1 MKHGLVV
8 RPLKKGIQMEDE
20 PKDNSIVNSRVYVK
34 NSYAD
39 LLLYYQHKGLGKIS
53 EIAGATITE
62 DLIDTIER
70 RFIQLGGNPA
80 LLYLRASMPSLNGQL
95 KKKES
100 KR

>member
-1 MKHGLVV
+1 MVDDP
-8 RPLKKGIQMEDE
+8 R
-20 PKDNSIVNSRVYVK
+20 DNSSENSRVYVK

-70 RFIQLGGNPA
+70 RFTQLGGNPA